1 MNETPR
7 AAGRP
12 RNAEHSRKAHQAALD
27 LLREHG
33 YASIS
38 MEAVADRAGIAKQT
52 LYRRWKHKSALILDA
67 FAEQADQL
75 PTLPPAETPGED
87 LLVFARA
94 TCRTLSG
101 ECGTL
106 NRALMA
112 EALQSP
118 EFLVDLRE
126 RHLSKRRRQL
136 RGIFV
141 RQLPDLD
148 ERQLELLIDL
158 MLGPIW
164 YRLLIQNA
172 PLDDAFADLVAS
184 NTLVA
189 MAALAR
195 PA

>member
-1 MNETPR
+1 
-7 AAGRP
+7 
-12 RNAEHSRKAHQAALD
+12 
-27 LLREHG
+27 
-33 YASIS
+33 

-75 PTLPPAETPGED
+75 PTLPPAKTLEED

-94 TCRTLSG
+94 TCRTLTG
-101 ECGTL
+101 ECGTT

-118 EFLVDLRE
+118 EFLVEFRE
-126 RHLSKRRRQL
+126 RHLNKRRFQL
-136 RGIFV
+136 GSIFV
-141 RQLPDLD
+141 RHQPDLD
-148 ERQLELLIDL
+148 EQQLELLIDL

-164 YRLLIQNA
+164 YRLLVQNA
-172 PLDDAFADLVAS
+172 PLDEGFADLLTR
-184 NTLVA
+184 NTVMA
-189 MAALAR
+189 MTALAR